1 MEEWQ
6 QVVGVAGLKCEDAQD
21 VTVSVE
27 HVSPN
32 TLHFWLSKFV
42 REAAKQNEERY
53 PPRYSLY
60 LLDFASTTQPD
71 TQARWY
77 MVALASQATVQFI
90 RAKSH

>member
-1 MEEWQ
+1 MS

-42 REAAKQNEERY
+42 REVAKQNEERY
-53 PPRYSLY
+53 PPSYSLY

-71 TQARWY
+71 TQAR
-77 MVALASQATVQFI
+77 
-90 RAKSH
+90 